1 MHAEKKLLTISKSP
15 WSRDTGRCFAQ
26 DHSGAS
32 ASEFIEGWSA
42 FLSKIAKPP
51 EFTLDILKKK
61 NLYDYMHLTSW
72 DLCRDLGLMM
82 LKVNF

>member
-15 WSRDTGRCFAQ
+15 WSRNTGRCFAQ

-61 NLYDYMHLTSW
+61 IFMTICISQAGIY
-72 DLCRDLGLMM
+72 
-82 LKVNF
+82 VEI